1 MWVGLWEANNTV
13 RSQSER
19 THKTARKGKTDICV
33 KDYRR
38 MKKGEGNFT
47 RQPNLVGM
55 TSPTVSMNDTH
66 TASEDLLS
74 V

>member
-1 MWVGLWEANNTV
+1 ML
-13 RSQSER
+13 
-19 THKTARKGKTDICV
+19 V

-38 MKKGEGNFT
+38 MKKGGGGNFT

-55 TSPTVSMNDTH
+55 TNISNTVSMNDTH